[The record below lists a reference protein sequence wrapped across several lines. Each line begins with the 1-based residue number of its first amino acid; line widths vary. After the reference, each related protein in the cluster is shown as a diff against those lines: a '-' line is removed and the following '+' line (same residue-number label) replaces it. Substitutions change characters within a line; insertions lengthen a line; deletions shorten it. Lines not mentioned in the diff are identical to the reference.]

1 MELKAESTSI
11 QWKYVDTNNMI
22 DLLKWPKIFCIKS
35 DCTTVHSDLLRGWV
49 GLLHFWRTPCIICF
63 FFEFP
68 HGILRQ
74 YSEILA
80 RVCWL
85 ILKWDSEVN
94 RRKRWVFFV
103 SYHRFQGM
111 MAYINLSLTT
121 SLIYWQ
127 VQRHIHMMRVQHNSS
142 FCITTSPVLV
152 FLSWRLI
159 AIIDKLSWLILLN
172 AMLTNMIG
180 FCRVIGC

>member
-1 MELKAESTSI
+1 MTYSNDLKYSVIRVTVLLYTQISCEDELVFYIFEEHPEL
-11 QWKYVDTNNMI
+11 YVFSLN
-22 DLLKWPKIFCIKS
+22 FS
-35 DCTTVHSDLLRGWV
+35 
-49 GLLHFWRTPCIICF
+49 
-63 FFEFP
+63 

-85 ILKWDSEVN
+85 LKWDSEVN

-121 SLIYWQ
+121 SLI
-127 VQRHIHMMRVQHNSS
+127 HILTGPTSHMMRVQHNSS

-159 AIIDKLSWLILLN
+159 AIIDKLS
-172 AMLTNMIG
+172 
-180 FCRVIGC
+180 